1 MLVGVVFAQ
10 PYNCMISSGKIFFFL
25 HRIFYKMNDVISSI
39 PEDLKLSLAKLL
51 DRRKEPNWK
60 TFVAKTPKNIYAF
73 SKGEYESLRLNIL
86 KADGSPTMQLIEKL
100 GKKNVQICHF
110 IDILESLE
118 KDENIYKALDLF
130 MGGIVRYMYGNRNFK
145 ALSVFSRVYLQDH

>member
-1 MLVGVVFAQ
+1 
-10 PYNCMISSGKIFFFL
+10 
-25 HRIFYKMNDVISSI
+25 MNDVISSI

-60 TFVAKTPKNIYAF
+60 TFVAKTPKNIYTF
-73 SKGEYESLRLNIL
+73 CKGEYESLRLNIL

-130 MGGIVRYMYGNRNFK
+130 MGGIVRYTYGNHNFK
-145 ALSVFSRVYLQDH
+145 ALRVFSREFSGPLNGPLKLNL